1 MHQRSLVSIKQL
13 REKKKFRQVWL
24 LLPILAVCVAGAFAA
39 EPAVRSVYAVRDA
52 KIYTVSG
59 PVIARGTIVI
69 RNGLI
74 DAVGANVQVPPEATI
89 VDGNGLTVY
98 PGLIDSFT
106 DTGLPVAAT
115 PAVPAGQRGATP
127 QQRAP
132 QNTHEA
138 IFQTPLGLTPDRVL
152 AEQVRPAGKNVEAYR
167 SIGITSA
174 LVVSRDGLLT
184 GQSVLI
190 NTGSE
195 NIVVKAPI
203 ALHINP
209 APVRAGYPS
218 TLMGALAVLRQ
229 SFSNADWYRTVW
241 ERFNTNPRGIER
253 PSYDPTL
260 EAMVPVVQGK
270 LPSVIH
276 ADWLAQLKR
285 AVNLTDELKLKPIIA
300 GGMEAGKIAP
310 VLKNKDIAV
319 LASVNYATEKPKPG
333 FGGNT
338 DAVEWDD
345 KEMKE
350 LLSNAAT
357 LQRAGVRFALQ
368 SGFADRPQ
376 AFIENIRKTMENG
389 LTLDQ
394 ALRATTLSAA
404 EILGIGNA
412 LGSLEAGKIAN
423 VVVASGEPFA
433 QGSRIR
439 DVFIDGKL
447 YESTPEP
454 ITNNGGG
461 GQRGAATAAA
471 SVASAK
477 RPMVKPGSY
486 ITPTANEVLIKNATV
501 LTVSKGT
508 IKNGSV
514 LIRGGKIAAVGT
526 NVTSSPNAMVI
537 DATGKF
543 LLPGIIDCHS
553 HMAIEGGG
561 NEGTSPVTPNV
572 RISDVIRD
580 DDITIYRALAGGTT
594 IANVLHGSANV
605 IGGTNAV
612 IKLKWGRPAEEF
624 MFGAP
629 LGIKFALGENPKRSN
644 TNQAQDSRRW
654 PATRM
659 GVEETLR
666 ESFTEARRYMKEW
679 DDYQAAKQR
688 GENAVPPRKDLKLET
703 LADILRGKIMVHV
716 HSYVAPEI
724 VMMLNIADEFG
735 FKVRTLQHVLE
746 GYKVAS
752 EIKQHGAMASTF
764 ADFWGYKV
772 EAWDAIPY
780 NAAIMHKFGVNVSI
794 NSDDDERVTRL
805 YEEAGRV
812 FHYNN
817 GELTEDDALKMIT
830 LNPAIQLGIDNRV
843 GSIEVGKDADLALFS
858 AHPLSTYTV
867 VEKTF
872 IDGQIYFDRELDL
885 KAQPREGT
893 QNE

>member
-1 MHQRSLVSIKQL
+1 MQRQ
-13 REKKKFRQVWL
+13 FRSVGF
-24 LLPILAVCVAGAFAA
+24 VVFVFAA
-39 EPAVRSVYAVRDA
+39 CIAGLSMPATTTRSIYAIKDA
-52 KIYTVSG
+52 KIYPVSG
-59 PVIARGTIVI
+59 AVIPRGAVLI

-74 DAVGANVQVPPEATI
+74 EAVGANVQIPAEATVI
-89 VDGNGLTVY
+89 DGSGLIVY

-106 DTGLPVAAT
+106 DVGLPVVA
-115 PAVPAGQRGATP
+115 PAPAPPAGQRGAP
-127 QQRAP
+127 PLQRAP

-138 IFQTPLGLTPDRVL
+138 IFQTPLGLTPDRML
-152 AEQVRPAGKNVEAYR
+152 ADQVRPDGKNVETYR
-167 SIGITSA
+167 NLGITSA
-174 LVVSRDGLLT
+174 LTVSRDGLLT

-190 NTGSE
+190 NTASD
-195 NIVVKAPI
+195 NLVVKAPI
-203 ALHINP
+203 ALDINP
-209 APVRAGYPS
+209 APIRGGYPS
-218 TLMGALAVLRQ
+218 TLMGAFAVLRQ
-229 SFSNADWYRTVW
+229 AFSDADWYRSTW
-241 ERFNTNPRGIER
+241 QRFNSNPRGMER
-253 PSYDPTL
+253 PRYDRTL
-260 EAMVPVVQGK
+260 EAMVPVVQGE
-270 LPSVIH
+270 LPSIIH
-276 ADWLAQLKR
+276 ADWLAQIKR
-285 AVNLTDELKLKPIIA
+285 AVNLAEELRFKPIIA
-300 GGMEAGKIAP
+300 GGLEAGKIAP
-310 VLKNKDIAV
+310 VLKSKDIGV
-319 LASVNYATEKPKPG
+319 LVSINYAAEKPKPG

-338 DAVEWDD
+338 GAAEWD
-345 KEMKE
+345 EQETRE

-376 AFIENIRKTMENG
+376 SFIENIRKTIENG
-389 LTLDQ
+389 LTVEQ
-394 ALRATTLSAA
+394 ALRATTLSSA
-404 EILGIGNA
+404 EILGVSNA
-412 LGSLEAGKIAN
+412 IGSLEPGKIAN

-433 QGSRIR
+433 PGTRIR
-439 DVFIDGKL
+439 SVFIDGKL
-447 YESTPEP
+447 YEPAAEP
-454 ITNNGGG
+454 VTNNSA
-461 GQRGAATAAA
+461 GQRGSTAAV
-471 SVASAK
+471 SASARK
-477 RPMVKPGSY
+477 PAVKPGSY
-486 ITPTANEVLIKNATV
+486 ITPTPKEVLIKNATV

-514 LIRGGKIAAVGT
+514 LIRDGKIAAVGM
-526 NVTSSPNAMVI
+526 NVTASPNAMVI

-543 LLPGIIDCHS
+543 LMPGIIDCHS

-580 DDITIYRALAGGTT
+580 DDITIYRALAGGAT

-624 MFGAP
+624 LFGAP

-644 TNQAQDSRRW
+644 MSQPQDNRRW

-659 GVEETLR
+659 GVEEVLR
-666 ESFTEARRYMKEW
+666 DSFTEARRYMKDW

-688 GENAVPPRKDLKLET
+688 GENPVAPRKDLKLET
-703 LADILRGKIMVHV
+703 LADVLRGKIMVHA

-724 VMMLNIADEFG
+724 VMLLNIADEFG

-764 ADFWGYKV
+764 ADFWGYKP

-812 FHYNN
+812 YHYNN
-817 GELTEDDALKMIT
+817 GEVSEDDALKMIT
-830 LNPAIQLGIDNRV
+830 LNPAIQLGIDSRV

-858 AHPLSTYTV
+858 AHPLSSYTV

-872 IDGQIYFDRELDL
+872 IEGQIYFDREQDL
-885 KAQPREGT
+885 KTQPREGT
-893 QNE
+893 QND

>member
-1 MHQRSLVSIKQL
+1 MPRRFCK
-13 REKKKFRQVWL
+13 VWFL
-24 LLPILAVCVAGAFAA
+24 LLLLAGTFAERSIA
-39 EPAVRSVYAVRDA
+39 APPTRSVYAIRDA
-52 KIYTVSG
+52 KIYPVSG
-59 PVIARGTIVI
+59 PAIARGTIVI

-74 DAVGANVQVPPEATI
+74 EAVGANVQVPPEATVI
-89 VDGNGLTVY
+89 DGTGLTVY

-106 DTGLPVAAT
+106 DAGLPAPPQAPAAQ
-115 PAVPAGQRGATP
+115 PAGQRGAP
-127 QQRAP
+127 PLQRAP

-138 IFQTPLGLTPDRVL
+138 LYQTPLGLTPDRVL
-152 AEQVRPAGKNVEAYR
+152 ANQVKPDGKNVEAYR
-167 SIGITSA
+167 NIGITSA

-190 NTGSE
+190 NTGSD
-195 NIVVKAPI
+195 NIVVKAPV
-203 ALHINP
+203 ALDINP
-209 APVRAGYPS
+209 APIRGGYPS
-218 TLMGALAVLRQ
+218 TLMGAFAVLRQ
-229 SFSNADWYRTVW
+229 AFSDADWYRTAW

-253 PSYDPTL
+253 PKYDPIL
-260 EAMVPVVQGK
+260 EAMVPAVQGK

-276 ADWLAQLKR
+276 ADWLAQIKR
-285 AVNLTDELKLKPIIA
+285 AVNLADELKLKPIIA
-300 GGMEAGKIAP
+300 GGMEAGKMAP
-310 VLKNKDIAV
+310 LLKSKDVAV
-319 LASVNYATEKPKPG
+319 LVSINYAMEKPKPG

-338 DAVEWDD
+338 RAIEWDE

-350 LLSNAAT
+350 FLSNAAA
-357 LQRAGVRFALQ
+357 LQRAGVRFAVQ
-368 SGFADRPQ
+368 SGFADRPP

-389 LTLDQ
+389 LTLDE

-404 EILGIGNA
+404 EIFGISNA

-423 VVVASGEPFA
+423 VVVAAGEPFA
-433 QGSRIR
+433 QGTRIR
-439 DVFIDGKL
+439 NVFIDGKI
-447 YESTPEP
+447 YEPAPEP
-454 ITNNGGG
+454 AANNTRG
-461 GQRGAATAAA
+461 GQRGTPPATESAA
-471 SVASAK
+471 SAPTK
-477 RPMVKPGSY
+477 KPGIKPGSY
-486 ITPTANEVLIKNATV
+486 IAQTPNEVLIRNATV
-501 LTVSKGT
+501 LTVSKGA
-508 IKNGSV
+508 IRNGSV
-514 LIRGGKIAAVGT
+514 LIRDGKIAAVGT
-526 NVTSSPNAMVI
+526 NLDASSNAMVI

-543 LLPGIIDCHS
+543 LMPGIIDCHS

-572 RISDVIRD
+572 RIADVIRD

-612 IKLKWGRPAEEF
+612 IKLKWGRPAEDF
-624 MFGAP
+624 LFGAP

-644 TNQAQDSRRW
+644 SNQPQDNRRW
-654 PATRM
+654 PATRL
-659 GVEETLR
+659 GIEETLR
-666 ESFTEARRYMKEW
+666 ESFTEARRYMKDW

-688 GENAVPPRKDLKLET
+688 GENVIPPRKDLKLET

-724 VMMLNIADEFG
+724 VMILNIADEFG

-746 GYKVAS
+746 GYKVAT
-752 EIKQHGAMASTF
+752 EIRQHRAMASTF
-764 ADFWGYKV
+764 ADFWGYKP

-812 FHYNN
+812 YHYNN

-830 LNPAIQLGIDNRV
+830 LNPAIQLGIDKRV
-843 GSIEVGKDADLALFS
+843 GSIEVGKDADLALFT
-858 AHPLSTYTV
+858 AHPLSTYAV

-885 KAQPREGT
+885 KTQPREVSS
-893 QNE
+893 ND

>member
-1 MHQRSLVSIKQL
+1 MRRQL
-13 REKKKFRQVWL
+13 RNVFFVVLITATWA
-24 LLPILAVCVAGAFAA
+24 LPAT
-39 EPAVRSVYAVRDA
+39 RSVYAIKDA
-52 KIYTVSG
+52 KIYPVSG
-59 PVIARGTIVI
+59 PMIPRGSIVI

-74 DAVGANVQVPPEATI
+74 EAVGVNIPIPPEATI
-89 VDGNGLTVY
+89 IDGNGLTVY
-98 PGLIDSFT
+98 PGLIDSFS
-106 DTGLPVAAT
+106 DAGLPPAPAEAPPAT
-115 PAVPAGQRGATP
+115 GQRGAAA
-127 QQRAP
+127 QQPLQPAP

-138 IFQTPLGLTPDRVL
+138 LFQTPLGLNPQRVM
-152 AEQVRPAGKNVEAYR
+152 ADQVKSDGRNIDAYR
-167 SIGITSA
+167 NLGITSA
-174 LVVSRDGLLT
+174 LTVSRDGLLT

-190 NTGSE
+190 DTGRE
-195 NIVVKAPI
+195 NIVVKSPI

-209 APVRAGYPS
+209 APVRGGYPS

-229 SFSNADWYRTVW
+229 AFSDADWYRASW
-241 ERFNTNPRGIER
+241 ERFNANPRGIER
-253 PSYDPTL
+253 PKYDPTL
-260 EAMVPVVQGK
+260 EAMVPIVQGK

-276 ADWLAQLKR
+276 ANWLAEIKR
-285 AVNLTDELKLKPIIA
+285 AVNLAGELNLKPILA
-300 GGMEAGKIAP
+300 GGMEAGKAAP
-310 VLKNKDIAV
+310 LLKSKDIAV
-319 LASVNYATEKPKPG
+319 LAGINYAMEKPKPG
-333 FGGNT
+333 FGANT
-338 DAVEWDD
+338 RAAERDEN
-345 KEMKE
+345 EMKE
-350 LLSNAAT
+350 FLGNAAL
-357 LQRAGVRFALQ
+357 LQRAGVRYALQ

-376 AFIENIRKTMENG
+376 AFIENIRRTMENG

-404 EILGIGNA
+404 EILGVGGA
-412 LGSLEAGKIAN
+412 LGSLEPGKIAN
-423 VVVASGEPFA
+423 VVLATGDPFA
-433 QGSRIR
+433 QGTRVR
-439 DVFIDGKL
+439 NVFVDGKL
-447 YESTPEP
+447 FEIAPE
-454 ITNNGGG
+454 TNPG
-461 GQRGAATAAA
+461 GQRGGATETAAA
-471 SVASAK
+471 AAK
-477 RPMVKPGSY
+477 KAVIKPGSY
-486 ITPTANEVLIKNATV
+486 ITPTSKEVLIRNATV

-514 LIRGGKIAAVGT
+514 LIRDGKVAEVGT
-526 NVTSSPNAMVI
+526 NVTAPATAIVI

-543 LLPGIIDCHS
+543 LMPGIIDCHS

-624 MFGAP
+624 LFGAP

-644 TNQAQDSRRW
+644 SNQPQNNRRW
-654 PATRM
+654 PSTRL

-679 DDYQAAKQR
+679 DDFQAAKQR
-688 GENAVPPRKDLKLET
+688 GENVVPPRKDLKLEM

-724 VMMLNIADEFG
+724 VMMLNVADEFG

-812 FHYNN
+812 YHYNN
-817 GELTEDDALKMIT
+817 GELTEDDVLKMIT

-843 GSIEVGKDADLALFS
+843 GSIEVGKDADLVLFS
-858 AHPLSTYTV
+858 AHPLSSYTT

-885 KAQPREGT
+885 KTQPREVT
-893 QNE
+893 Q

>member
-1 MHQRSLVSIKQL
+1 MQRQFRKFWFLVLII
-13 REKKKFRQVWL
+13 V
-24 LLPILAVCVAGAFAA
+24 VCVAGRSTAA
-39 EPAVRSVYAVRDA
+39 PVTRSVYAIKDA
-52 KIYTVSG
+52 KIYPVSG
-59 PVIARGTIVI
+59 PAIARGTIVI

-74 DAVGANVQVPPEATI
+74 EAVGANVQIPPEATVI
-89 VDGNGLTVY
+89 DGNGMTVY
-98 PGLIDSFT
+98 PGLIDSLSEA
-106 DTGLPVAAT
+106 GLPLSPAAQNAPT
-115 PAVPAGQRGATP
+115 GQRGTPP
-127 QQRAP
+127 QQKAP

-138 IFQTPLGLTPDRVL
+138 LFQTPLGLTPDRVL
-152 AEQVRPAGKNVEAYR
+152 ADQVKADGRNVEAYR
-167 SIGITSA
+167 NIGITSA
-174 LVVSRDGLLT
+174 LTVSRDGLLT
-184 GQSVLI
+184 GRSVLI
-190 NTGSE
+190 NTGAD
-195 NIVVKAPI
+195 NIVVKSPI

-209 APVRAGYPS
+209 VPIRGGYPS
-218 TLMGALAVLRQ
+218 TLMGALGVLRQ
-229 SFSNADWYRTVW
+229 AFSDADWYRTVW

-253 PSYDPTL
+253 PQYDPIL
-260 EAMVPVVQGK
+260 EAMVPVVQGR
-270 LPSVIH
+270 LPSVIQ
-276 ADWLAQLKR
+276 ADWLAQIKR
-285 AVNLTDELKLKPIIA
+285 ALNLADELKLKPIIA
-300 GGMEAGKIAP
+300 GGMEAGKMAP
-310 VLKNKDIAV
+310 VLKSKDIAV
-319 LASVNYATEKPKPG
+319 LVSVNYAMEKPKPG

-338 DAVEWDD
+338 DAIEWD
-345 KEMKE
+345 EGELKE
-350 LLSNAAT
+350 LLSNAST

-376 AFIENIRKTMENG
+376 AFIENIRRTMENG

-404 EILGIGNA
+404 EILGINNA

-423 VVVASGEPFA
+423 VVVATGEPFA
-433 QGSRIR
+433 VTTRVR
-439 DVFIDGKL
+439 NVFVDGKM
-447 YESTPEP
+447 YEPPEP
-454 ITNNGGG
+454 TTSNNSG
-461 GQRGAATAAA
+461 GQRGAVPATA
-471 SVASAK
+471 SSASAK
-477 RPMVKPGSY
+477 KPIIKPGSY
-486 ITPTANEVLIKNATV
+486 ITPTPKEVLIKNATV
-501 LTVSKGT
+501 LTITKGT
-508 IKNGSV
+508 VKNGSV
-514 LIRGGKIAAVGT
+514 LIRDGKIAAVGT
-526 NVTSSPNAMVI
+526 TVTASATAIVI

-543 LLPGIIDCHS
+543 LMPGIIDCHS

-644 TNQAQDSRRW
+644 FNQAQDNRRW

-666 ESFTEARRYMKEW
+666 ESFTEAKRYMKDW

-688 GENAVPPRKDLKLET
+688 GENVVPPRRDLKLET

-746 GYKVAS
+746 GYKVAN

-764 ADFWGYKV
+764 ADFWGYKP

-817 GELTEDDALKMIT
+817 GEVTEDDALKMIT

-858 AHPLSTYTV
+858 AHPLSSYTV

-872 IDGQIYFDRELDL
+872 IEGQIYFDRELDL
-885 KAQPREGT
+885 KTQPREGT
-893 QNE
+893 QND

>member
-1 MHQRSLVSIKQL
+1 MSKLSVRNSL
-13 REKKKFRQVWL
+13 
-24 LLPILAVCVAGAFAA
+24 ILILIVAAWAV
-39 EPAVRSVYAVRDA
+39 PATRSVYAIKDA
-52 KIYTVSG
+52 KIYPVSG
-59 PVIARGTIVI
+59 PVIARGTVVI

-74 DAVGANVQVPPEATI
+74 DAVGENVSIPPEATI
-89 VDGNGLTVY
+89 IDGMGLTVY
-98 PGLIDSFT
+98 PGLIDSFS
-106 DTGLPVAAT
+106 DAGLPAALAEPT
-115 PAVPAGQRGATP
+115 APAGQRGGGQRGAAPQQP

-138 IFQTPLGLTPDRVL
+138 LFQTALGLNAQRLL
-152 AEQVRPAGKNVEAYR
+152 ADQVRPDGKNIDAYR
-167 SIGITSA
+167 NLGITSA
-174 LVVSRDGLLT
+174 LTVLRDGLLT

-190 NTGSE
+190 DTGSE
-195 NIVVKAPI
+195 NIVVKSPV

-209 APVRAGYPS
+209 APMRGGYPS
-218 TLMGALAVLRQ
+218 TLMGALAVVRQ
-229 SFSNADWYRTVW
+229 TFSDADWYRAVW
-241 ERFNTNPRGIER
+241 ERFNTDPHGIER
-253 PSYDPTL
+253 PKYDPTL
-260 EAMVPVVQGK
+260 EAMAPIVQGK
-270 LPSVIH
+270 LPTVIH
-276 ADWLAQLKR
+276 ATWLAEIKR
-285 AVNLTDELKLKPIIA
+285 AISLADELKLKPILA

-310 VLKNKDIAV
+310 LLKSKDIAV
-319 LASVNYATEKPKPG
+319 LASINYAMEKPKPG
-333 FGGNT
+333 FGNNT
-338 DAVEWDD
+338 RAVEWDEG
-345 KEMKE
+345 EMKE
-350 LLSNAAT
+350 WLSNAVA

-376 AFIENIRKTMENG
+376 SFIENIRKTMENG

-404 EILGIGNA
+404 EILGIGSA
-412 LGSLEAGKIAN
+412 LGSLEPGKIAN
-423 VVVASGEPFA
+423 VVVATGDPFA
-433 QGSRIR
+433 QGSRVR
-439 DVFIDGKL
+439 NVFVDGRL
-447 YESTPEP
+447 YEVTPE
-454 ITNNGGG
+454 TNAGGPRGGG
-461 GQRGAATAAA
+461 AAVTVAAATP
-471 SVASAK
+471 AK
-477 RPMVKPGSY
+477 KTIAVKAGSY
-486 ITPTANEVLIKNATV
+486 ITPTPNEVLIKNATV

-514 LIRGGKIAAVGT
+514 LIRDGKVAAVGT
-526 NVTSSPNAMVI
+526 NIAASPGVMVI
-537 DATGKF
+537 DASGKF
-543 LLPGIIDCHS
+543 LMPGIIDCHS

-561 NEGTSPVTPNV
+561 NESTSPVTPNV
-572 RISDVIRD
+572 RIADVIRD

-624 MFGAP
+624 LFGAP

-644 TNQAQDSRRW
+644 NNNQAQDNRRW
-654 PATRM
+654 PTTRL

-666 ESFTEARRYMKEW
+666 ESFTETRRYMKEW
-679 DDYQAAKQR
+679 DDFQAAKQR
-688 GENAVPPRKDLKLET
+688 GENVVPPRKDLKLET
-703 LADILRGKIMVHV
+703 LADVLRGKIMVHV

-746 GYKVAS
+746 GYKVAN
-752 EIKQHGAMASTF
+752 EIRDHGAMASTF

-812 FHYNN
+812 YHYNN
-817 GELTEDDALKMIT
+817 GELSEDDALKMIT

-843 GSIEVGKDADLALFS
+843 GTIEVGKDADLVLFS
-858 AHPLSTYTV
+858 AHPLSSYTT

-885 KAQPREGT
+885 KTQPREAL
-893 QNE
+893 Q

>member
-1 MHQRSLVSIKQL
+1 ML
-13 REKKKFRQVWL
+13 RQVRNALVLVVAMAAW
-24 LLPILAVCVAGAFAA
+24 AV
-39 EPAVRSVYAVRDA
+39 PAVRSVYAIKDA
-52 KIYTVSG
+52 TIYPVSG
-59 PVIARGTIVI
+59 PKIEHGTIII

-74 DAVGANVQVPPEATI
+74 EAVGVNVTIPAEAT
-89 VDGNGLTVY
+89 VLDGNGLTVY
-98 PGLIDSFT
+98 PGLIDSFS
-106 DTGLPVAAT
+106 DAGLPPAPPEPPT
-115 PAVPAGQRGATP
+115 PTGQRGAAP
-127 QQRAP
+127 QQPQQPAP

-138 IFQTPLGLTPDRVL
+138 LFQTPLGLTPQRVL
-152 AEQVRPAGKNVEAYR
+152 AEQIKPDGKNIEAYR
-167 SIGITSA
+167 NLGITSA
-174 LVVSRDGLLT
+174 LTVSRDGLLT
-184 GQSVLI
+184 GQSVLL
-190 NTGSE
+190 NTGSD
-195 NIVVKAPI
+195 NIVVKSPI

-209 APVRAGYPS
+209 AAMRGGYPS
-218 TLMGALAVLRQ
+218 TLMGAFAVLRQ
-229 SFSNADWYRTVW
+229 AFSDADWYRTAW
-241 ERFNTNPRGIER
+241 ERFNMNPRGIER
-253 PSYDPTL
+253 PKYDATL
-260 EAMVPVVQGK
+260 EAMIPIVQGK

-276 ADWLAQLKR
+276 ATWLAEINR
-285 AVNLTDELKLKPIIA
+285 AISLADELKMKPILA
-300 GGMEAGKIAP
+300 GGMEAGKAAS
-310 VLKNKDIAV
+310 LLRSKDIAV
-319 LASVNYATEKPKPG
+319 LASINYATEKPKAG
-333 FGGNT
+333 FGANT
-338 DAVEWDD
+338 RATERDES
-345 KEMKE
+345 EMKDF
-350 LLSNAAT
+350 LSNAAT

-394 ALRATTLSAA
+394 ALRATTLSPA
-404 EILGIGNA
+404 EILGVGNA

-423 VVVASGEPFA
+423 VVVATGEPFA

-439 DVFIDGKL
+439 NVFVDGKL
-447 YESTPEP
+447 YEVPPE
-454 ITNNGGG
+454 TNAG
-461 GQRGAATAAA
+461 GQRGGAPAGTEATTATTPRKAIGTI
-471 SVASAK
+471 
-477 RPMVKPGSY
+477 VKPGSY
-486 ITPTANEVLIKNATV
+486 ITPTPKDVLIKNATV

-514 LIRGGKIAAVGT
+514 LIRDGKIAEVGMNIVAPPT
-526 NVTSSPNAMVI
+526 AIVI

-543 LLPGIIDCHS
+543 LMPGIIDCHS

-572 RISDVIRD
+572 RIADVIRD

-612 IKLKWGRPAEEF
+612 IKLKWGRPAGEF
-624 MFGAP
+624 LFGAP

-644 TNQAQDSRRW
+644 SNQPQNNRRW
-654 PATRM
+654 PATRL

-679 DDYQAAKQR
+679 DDFQAAKQR
-688 GENAVPPRKDLKLET
+688 GENIVPPRKDLKLET
-703 LADILRGKIMVHV
+703 LADVLRGRIMVHV

-724 VMMLNIADEFG
+724 IMMLNIADEFG

-746 GYKVAS
+746 GYKVAN
-752 EIKQHGAMASTF
+752 EIRQHGAMASTF

-812 FHYNN
+812 YHYNN

-843 GSIEVGKDADLALFS
+843 GSIEIGKDADLVLFS
-858 AHPLSTYTV
+858 AHPLSSYTR
-867 VEKTF
+867 VEQTF

-885 KAQPREGT
+885 KTQPREVA
-893 QNE
+893 Q

>member
-1 MHQRSLVSIKQL
+1 MMQRRL
-13 REKKKFRQVWL
+13 RNTLFL
-24 LLPILAVCVAGAFAA
+24 ILITAAWAV
-39 EPAVRSVYAVRDA
+39 PATRSVYAVKDA
-52 KIYTVSG
+52 KIYPVSG
-59 PVIARGTIVI
+59 PMIERGTIVI

-74 DAVGANVQVPPEATI
+74 EAVGANVSIPPEATI
-89 VDGNGLTVY
+89 IDGTGLMVY
-98 PGLIDSFT
+98 PGLIDSFS
-106 DTGLPVAAT
+106 DAGLSPALAAP
-115 PAVPAGQRGATP
+115 PAGGQRGAGQRGGAPQEP
-127 QQRAP
+127 QQPAP

-138 IFQTPLGLTPDRVL
+138 LFQTPLGLNAQRML
-152 AEQVRPAGKNVEAYR
+152 ADQVRLDGKNIEAYR
-167 SIGITSA
+167 NLGITSA
-174 LVVSRDGLLT
+174 LTVSRDGLLT

-195 NIVVKAPI
+195 NIVVKSPV

-209 APVRAGYPS
+209 APMRGGYPS
-218 TLMGALAVLRQ
+218 TLMGAFAVLRQ
-229 SFSNADWYRTVW
+229 AFSDADWYGTVW
-241 ERFNTNPRGIER
+241 ESFNANPRGVER
-253 PSYDPTL
+253 PKYDPTL
-260 EAMVPVVQGK
+260 EAMRPIVQGK

-276 ADWLAQLKR
+276 ANWLAEIKR
-285 AVNLTDELKLKPIIA
+285 AVSLADELKLKPILA

-310 VLKNKDIAV
+310 LLKSKDIAV
-319 LASVNYATEKPKPG
+319 LANINYAIEKPKPG
-333 FGGNT
+333 LSGNT
-338 DAVEWDD
+338 RAIEWDES
-345 KEMKE
+345 EMKD

-357 LQRAGVRFALQ
+357 LQHAGVRFALQ
-368 SGFADRPQ
+368 SGFAERPQ

-404 EILGIGNA
+404 EILGIGGA
-412 LGSLEAGKIAN
+412 VGSLEAGKIAN
-423 VVVASGEPFA
+423 VVIATGNPFA
-433 QGSRIR
+433 QDGRVR
-439 DVFIDGKL
+439 DVFVDGRL
-447 YESTPEP
+447 YEILTE
-454 ITNNGGG
+454 TNAG
-461 GQRGAATAAA
+461 GQRGAGAPGTAAA
-471 SVASAK
+471 ATLAK
-477 RPMVKPGSY
+477 KTLTVKPGSY
-486 ITPTANEVLIKNATV
+486 ITPTPNEVLIKNATV

-514 LIRGGKIAAVGT
+514 LIHDGKVAAVGT
-526 NVTSSPNAMVI
+526 NIAAPPAAMVI

-543 LLPGIIDCHS
+543 LMPGIIDCHS

-561 NEGTSPVTPNV
+561 NETTSPVTPNV
-572 RISDVIRD
+572 RIADVIRD

-624 MFGAP
+624 LFGAP

-644 TNQAQDSRRW
+644 NNNQPQNNRRW
-654 PATRM
+654 PTTRL

-679 DDYQAAKQR
+679 DDFQAAKQR
-688 GENAVPPRKDLKLET
+688 VENVMPPRRDLKLET

-746 GYKVAS
+746 GYKVAN

-794 NSDDDERVTRL
+794 NSDDNERVTRL

-812 FHYNN
+812 YHYNN
-817 GELTEDDALKMIT
+817 GELNEDDALKMIT

-843 GSIEVGKDADLALFS
+843 GSIEVGKDADLVLFS
-858 AHPLSTYTV
+858 AHPLSSYTI

-885 KAQPREGT
+885 KAQPREAA
-893 QNE
+893 Q